1 MFRVLWFGLGAVT
14 VGCALAY
21 FVSGKERY
29 LRWARRCFVLSLAAG
44 VFFFTVLLIK
54 RLI

>member
-1 MFRVLWFGLGAVT
+1 MFRALWFGLGAAT

-21 FVSGKERY
+21 FATGRERY
-29 LRWARRCFVLSLAAG
+29 LRWARRLFVVSLAAG